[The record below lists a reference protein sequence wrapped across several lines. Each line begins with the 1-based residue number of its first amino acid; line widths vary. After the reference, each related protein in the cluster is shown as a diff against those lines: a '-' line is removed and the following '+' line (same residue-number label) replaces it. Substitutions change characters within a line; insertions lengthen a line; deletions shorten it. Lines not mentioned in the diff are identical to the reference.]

1 MGAEWSA
8 HSVTGGGNNE
18 GTARQSRAGGEDED
32 GPAIQLENLISFSS
46 TMRSHA
52 DGYLCWG
59 PAVLLRHYG
68 SVFPGLVSGWE
79 GMDGEESLRC
89 LSSMFR
95 KTSLLRSI
103 LTHGHIHIGQRNA
116 LNNKLQQLLVFVAS
130 QWKWQLCFLIFQI
143 QL

>member
-1 MGAEWSA
+1 M
-8 HSVTGGGNNE
+8 
-18 GTARQSRAGGEDED
+18 GGEDED

-68 SVFPGLVSGWE
+68 SVFPGLVSGKE

-89 LSSMFR
+89 LSSMF
-95 KTSLLRSI
+95 I
-103 LTHGHIHIGQRNA
+103 LTHRHIHTGQTNA
-116 LNNKLQQLLVFVAS
+116 LNIKLQQLLVFVAS
-130 QWKWQLCFLIFQI
+130 Q
-143 QL
+143 